1 MMHDENILDV
11 SGGGEW
17 RCISDIMLIMM
28 MTMTIN
34 FLVMMV
40 IIILQWKVVEMTPVV
55 ERDRVEELRGVKDE
69 VENA

>member
-1 MMHDENILDV
+1 
-11 SGGGEW
+11 
-17 RCISDIMLIMM
+17 
-28 MTMTIN
+28 MTIN
-34 FLVMMV
+34 FLVMMM